1 MLFEELEG
9 INDQLMYIGNSPE
22 QYKDA
27 IMGISH
33 DNNHLIYSWTKLVEL
48 MMNEGMSNDDAVEWI
63 EYNTIRSLN
72 FIKEYS
78 PIIMYDLDS

>member
-63 EYNTIRSLN
+63 NCNTIRSLSYQGE
-72 FIKEYS
+72 FS
-78 PIIMYDLDS
+78 PIIMFDIDK